1 MPGIGSAIGMQG
13 AVSGSLGVGGR
24 PKIDSQSPPPMK
36 TLVYNPA
43 ARIIIARGNRQYD
56 VSSDLVNGGVV
67 RPIDA
72 AASLQFT
79 LNNRDLR
86 YNGLFDRMDRVI
98 LFLKRIK
105 TIQVFSG
112 YLDDCPYLQLY
123 PGTVTFRATCTMKR
137 LKYTWWDPS
146 LAESMAL
153 FGTGSGNPSTQVQGD
168 GTTVPGVKP
177 IGSIL
182 RDVLVNVG
190 GWDQDKIIIENFPMK
205 FMNLVRNWQAQNMAH
220 DEGKVQAFLQQLL
233 GDDHSM
239 GGGAS
244 ASANPALTLG
254 PQVIGA
260 PNYIATM
267 INICDQL
274 GWGPNTND
282 MQHAQQMQQ
291 AAAAGQ
297 SNTPGAAS
305 ASTAFKGIET
315 AAQSWQGT
323 YRNSDAAIL
332 ALACAMGENPPVPRV
347 MANSAV
353 EGSEQILHDG
363 IATSGTGVGLY
374 NQTTGGQWGDVA
386 QRMNPEASTR
396 AFYMALGRI
405 DWRNMDPAA
414 AIQAVQGSAIPG
426 KYAPYI
432 QPATAA
438 IQAARGPATD
448 IGAALGSTAT
458 ANNPLSPAGLISTG
472 QAAAGLLP
480 SVGTTPGGTNPNSL
494 SALAGAA
501 KPNPDAMSAIV
512 AGMSYIGS
520 PYDQIRPP
528 VRGRGVDCI
537 AEGTLIATARGD
549 IPIES
554 LTTED
559 MVLTRRGYRRVLRA
573 WKVRDDA
580 PVAELRRDGHVL
592 RGTPD
597 HRVWTENRG
606 WVPLGKVTS
615 VDTLV
620 LCPTQRSEF
629 VFDAAQNIEA
639 ALRANIAHGNAPMRP
654 IAPGAARRSSSRGS
668 RTTATPNPTGH
679 RTGHISRTL
688 ATDPCTS
695 PSGDITMGEISRRGM
710 KCTMSTTTPSTTTRL
725 TWHWSSSPSTGEKA
739 RLIDVFMSTCAPN
752 AGASSRHTGPARAS
766 VGSVVENTSKTTTI
780 VGTTNVYDITVE
792 GDPEF
797 FANGILVHN
806 CSGLTSL
813 AYKSIGIDIGGN
825 TYSQLA
831 QLRGR
836 ETTPDRLQPG
846 DLIFPHEGHTFMW
859 LGNAGVPGGPNMIL
873 ESSGSGWTGNG
884 PSPDGPRVKVNHYN
898 MSSMLAMFHVADF
911 GGWDPSVKFNEP
923 ALMGPGYAP
932 GSFGTAT
939 SGTGSSAGGGSTE
952 PIARNLFTYQFN
964 YPAYAPKI
972 AALFDGERSLINCE
986 PLINVVQMLCKA
998 TMRSWCSSPKGDF
1011 VAWYPDYFGLE
1022 GKQAVMRLED
1032 IELKD
1037 VTINLNDYS
1046 LITHAYVAAQT
1057 SGGGEPIS
1065 PLGWLQSGVATVEN
1079 ENLFQQMARISP
1091 QLGEEAMTGRD
1102 ILTRFGARPFLQE
1115 YTMVASP
1122 ELRQLLAIHHFM
1134 QGWANQF
1141 SSNAQFCF
1149 LPELFPGMRIEF
1161 VGHNLQVYVTQVEHS
1176 FDYQNGFKTYATI
1189 TAPSVPRG
1197 VQSQLNQLQSLSP
1210 AVLLEKASELLSMI
1224 GMG

>member
-1 MPGIGSAIGMQG
+1 
-13 AVSGSLGVGGR
+13 
-24 PKIDSQSPPPMK
+24 
-36 TLVYNPA
+36 
-43 ARIIIARGNRQYD
+43 
-56 VSSDLVNGGVV
+56 
-67 RPIDA
+67 
-72 AASLQFT
+72 
-79 LNNRDLR
+79 
-86 YNGLFDRMDRVI
+86 
-98 LFLKRIK
+98 
-105 TIQVFSG
+105 
-112 YLDDCPYLQLY
+112 
-123 PGTVTFRATCTMKR
+123 
-137 LKYTWWDPS
+137 
-146 LAESMAL
+146 
-153 FGTGSGNPSTQVQGD
+153 
-168 GTTVPGVKP
+168 
-177 IGSIL
+177 
-182 RDVLVNVG
+182 
-190 GWDQDKIIIENFPMK
+190 
-205 FMNLVRNWQAQNMAH
+205 
-220 DEGKVQAFLQQLL
+220 
-233 GDDHSM
+233 
-239 GGGAS
+239 
-244 ASANPALTLG
+244 
-254 PQVIGA
+254 
-260 PNYIATM
+260 
-267 INICDQL
+267 
-274 GWGPNTND
+274 
-282 MQHAQQMQQ
+282 
-291 AAAAGQ
+291 
-297 SNTPGAAS
+297 
-305 ASTAFKGIET
+305 
-315 AAQSWQGT
+315 
-323 YRNSDAAIL
+323 
-332 ALACAMGENPPVPRV
+332 
-347 MANSAV
+347 
-353 EGSEQILHDG
+353 
-363 IATSGTGVGLY
+363 
-374 NQTTGGQWGDVA
+374 
-386 QRMNPEASTR
+386 
-396 AFYMALGRI
+396 
-405 DWRNMDPAA
+405 
-414 AIQAVQGSAIPG
+414 
-426 KYAPYI
+426 
-432 QPATAA
+432 
-438 IQAARGPATD
+438 
-448 IGAALGSTAT
+448 
-458 ANNPLSPAGLISTG
+458 
-472 QAAAGLLP
+472 
-480 SVGTTPGGTNPNSL
+480 
-494 SALAGAA
+494 
-501 KPNPDAMSAIV
+501 
-512 AGMSYIGS
+512 
-520 PYDQIRPP
+520 
-528 VRGRGVDCI
+528 
-537 AEGTLIATARGD
+537 
-549 IPIES
+549 
-554 LTTED
+554 
-559 MVLTRRGYRRVLRA
+559 
-573 WKVRDDA
+573 
-580 PVAELRRDGHVL
+580 
-592 RGTPD
+592 
-597 HRVWTENRG
+597 
-606 WVPLGKVTS
+606 
-615 VDTLV
+615 
-620 LCPTQRSEF
+620 
-629 VFDAAQNIEA
+629 
-639 ALRANIAHGNAPMRP
+639 
-654 IAPGAARRSSSRGS
+654 
-668 RTTATPNPTGH
+668 
-679 RTGHISRTL
+679 
-688 ATDPCTS
+688 
-695 PSGDITMGEISRRGM
+695 
-710 KCTMSTTTPSTTTRL
+710 
-725 TWHWSSSPSTGEKA
+725 
-739 RLIDVFMSTCAPN
+739 
-752 AGASSRHTGPARAS
+752 
-766 VGSVVENTSKTTTI
+766 
-780 VGTTNVYDITVE
+780 VYDITVE